1 MTART
6 RLWVLVVSTPVIA
19 FTLIGGYLGQAM
31 TRDETLRS
39 LRVFEDV
46 MQLVVDNY
54 VESVD
59 VTKAMRGAMRGL
71 TDGLDVD
78 SAFLNPDLVKAFE
91 SKAAAPAGEVGIDLA
106 RGYYLRVVSVRDGS
120 PAAKAGIRNGDYL
133 RAIDGRSTRDIS
145 AFEGN
150 RLLRGGAGTK
160 VTLLVI
166 RGTVADPHEVTINRE
181 RLAGA
186 EVTSRMANSST
197 GYVRVVEFTPNV
209 PARIRQ
215 AVDALAR
222 TGAARYVVDLRGTS
236 RGDLDGGVE
245 AARLFV
251 RGGTLAVRVSR
262 DPRARADA
270 ADKTRKDSIAAQPND
285 GAITAPVVVL
295 MDSGT
300 SGAAELFA
308 AALDGN
314 NRAELVG
321 ERTVGRVARQQ
332 LVKLPD
338 GSGLLLTSVRYLSPS
353 SAAIHEKGLTP
364 DVHVPEPDVDF
375 GADPP
380 AVDAALDKA
389 LERLAAAVKQAA

>member
-71 TDGLDVD
+71 TDGLDID
-78 SAFLNPDLVKAFE
+78 SAFLNPTLVKAFE
-91 SKAAAPAGEVGIDLA
+91 SKDAPPAGELGIDVV

-120 PAAKAGIRNGDYL
+120 PAARAGIRTGDYL
-133 RAIDGRSTRDIS
+133 RAIDGRSTRDVS

-150 RLLRGGAGTK
+150 RMLRGGLGSK

-166 RGTVADPHEVTINRE
+166 RGNAAEPHEVAVARDRVT
-181 RLAGA
+181 GA
-186 EVTSRMANSST
+186 ELTSRMANSST
-197 GYVRVVEFTPNV
+197 GYIRVVEFTANS
-209 PARIRQ
+209 PARIKQ
-215 AVDALAR
+215 AVDALAK
-222 TGAARYVVDLRGTS
+222 TGATRYVIDLRGTS
-236 RGDLDGGVE
+236 RGDLDNGVD

-251 RGGTLAVRVSR
+251 RSGTLAVRVSR
-262 DPRARADA
+262 DPLARPEAKE
-270 ADKTRKDSIAAQPND
+270 KTKKDSIVAQATD
-285 GAITAPVVVL
+285 GAVTAAVVL
-295 MDSGT
+295 LVDSGT

-321 ERTVGRVARQQ
+321 ERTIGRAARQQ

-338 GSGLLLTSVRYLSPS
+338 GSGLLLTNIRYLSPS

-364 DVHVPEPDVDF
+364 DVHVQEPDVDF

-389 LERLAAAVKQAA
+389 IERLVAPLKQAA

>member
-46 MQLVVDNY
+46 MQLVVENY
-54 VESVD
+54 VEDVD
-59 VTKAMRGAMRGL
+59 VQKAMRGAMRGL

-78 SAFLNPDLVKAFE
+78 SAFLNPALVKAFE
-91 SKAAAPAGEVGIDLA
+91 SKETPAAGEVGIDLA

-120 PAAKAGIRNGDYL
+120 PAAKAGIRTGDYL

-150 RLLRGGAGTK
+150 RLLRGGAGSK

-166 RGTVADPHEVTINRE
+166 RGSVSDPHELTVNRE
-181 RLAGA
+181 RLGGA
-186 EVTSRMANSST
+186 EVTSRMAGAGT
-197 GYVRVVEFTPNV
+197 GYIRVVEFTQNS
-209 PARIRQ
+209 PARIKQ
-215 AVDALAR
+215 AVDALAK
-222 TGAARYVVDLRGTS
+222 TGAVRYVIDLRSTS
-236 RGDLDGGVE
+236 RGDLDSGVE
-245 AARLFV
+245 SARLFV
-251 RGGTLAVRVSR
+251 RGATLAVRVSR
-262 DPRARADA
+262 DPLARPEAK
-270 ADKTRKDSIAAQPND
+270 DKTKKDSIAAQAND
-285 GAITAPVVVL
+285 GAVAAPVVLLV
-295 MDSGT
+295 DSGT

-321 ERTVGRVARQQ
+321 ERTIGRVARQQ

-338 GSGLLLTSVRYLSPS
+338 GSGLLLTNVRYLSPS

-380 AVDAALDKA
+380 AVDATLDKA
-389 LERLAAAVKQAA
+389 LERLAAQQKKAA

>member
-46 MQLVVDNY
+46 MQLVVENY
-54 VESVD
+54 VEDVD
-59 VTKAMRGAMRGL
+59 VQKAMRGAMRGL
-71 TDGLDVD
+71 TDGLDMD
-78 SAFLNPDLVKAFE
+78 SAFLNPALVKAFE
-91 SKAAAPAGEVGIDLA
+91 SKETPAAGEVGIDLA

-120 PAAKAGIRNGDYL
+120 PAANAGIRTGDYL

-150 RLLRGGAGTK
+150 RLLRGGAGSK

-166 RGTVADPHEVTINRE
+166 RGNVSDPHELTVNRE
-181 RLAGA
+181 RLGGA
-186 EVTSRMANSST
+186 EVTSRMAGAGT
-197 GYVRVVEFTPNV
+197 GYLRVVEFTQNS
-209 PARIRQ
+209 PARIKQ
-215 AVDALAR
+215 AVDALAK
-222 TGAARYVVDLRGTS
+222 TGAVRYVIDLRSTS
-236 RGDLDGGVE
+236 RGDLDSGVE
-245 AARLFV
+245 SARLFV
-251 RGGTLAVRVSR
+251 RGATLAVRVSR
-262 DPRARADA
+262 DPLARPEAK
-270 ADKTRKDSIAAQPND
+270 DKTKKDSIAAQAND
-285 GAITAPVVVL
+285 GAVAAPVVLLV
-295 MDSGT
+295 DSGT

-321 ERTVGRVARQQ
+321 ERTIGRVARQQ

-338 GSGLLLTSVRYLSPS
+338 GSGLLLTNVRYLSPS

-380 AVDAALDKA
+380 AVDATLDKA
-389 LERLAAAVKQAA
+389 LERLTAQQKKAA

>member
-46 MQLVVDNY
+46 MQLVVENY
-54 VESVD
+54 VEEVD
-59 VTKAMRGAMRGL
+59 VQKAMRGAMRGL
-71 TDGLDVD
+71 TDGLDMD
-78 SAFLNPDLVKAFE
+78 SAFLNPALVKAFE
-91 SKAAAPAGEVGIDLA
+91 SKETPAAGEVGIDLA

-120 PAAKAGIRNGDYL
+120 PAANAGIRTGDYL

-150 RLLRGGAGTK
+150 RLLRGGAGSK

-166 RGTVADPHEVTINRE
+166 RGNVSDPHELTVNRE
-181 RLAGA
+181 RLGGA
-186 EVTSRMANSST
+186 EVTSRMAGAGT
-197 GYVRVVEFTPNV
+197 GYLRVVEFTQNS
-209 PARIRQ
+209 PARIKQ
-215 AVDALAR
+215 AVDALAK
-222 TGAARYVVDLRGTS
+222 TGAVRYVIDLRSTS
-236 RGDLDGGVE
+236 RGDLDSGVE
-245 AARLFV
+245 SARLFV
-251 RGGTLAVRVSR
+251 RGATLAVRVSR
-262 DPRARADA
+262 DPLARPEAK
-270 ADKTRKDSIAAQPND
+270 DKTKKDSIAAQAND
-285 GAITAPVVVL
+285 GAVAAPVVLLV
-295 MDSGT
+295 DSGT

-321 ERTVGRVARQQ
+321 ERTIGRVARQQ

-338 GSGLLLTSVRYLSPS
+338 GSGLLLTNVRYLSPS

-380 AVDAALDKA
+380 AVDATLDKA
-389 LERLAAAVKQAA
+389 LERLTAQQKKAA

>member
-78 SAFLNPDLVKAFE
+78 SAFLSPELVKAFE
-91 SKAAAPAGEVGIDLA
+91 SKAAPPAGEVGIDLA

-120 PAAKAGIRNGDYL
+120 PAAKAGIRTGDYL
-133 RAIDGRSTRDIS
+133 RAIDGRSTRDMS

-150 RLLRGGAGTK
+150 RLLRGGLGSK

-166 RGTVADPHEVTINRE
+166 RGAVAEPHEVAINRD
-181 RLAGA
+181 RVAGV
-186 EVTSRMANSST
+186 EVTSRMADAST
-197 GYVRVVEFTPNV
+197 GYIRIAEFTPNS
-209 PARIRQ
+209 PARLRQ
-215 AVDALAR
+215 AIDALAK
-222 TGAARYVVDLRGTS
+222 TGAARYVIDVRGSS
-236 RGDLDGGVE
+236 RGELDAGVE

-262 DPRARADA
+262 DPLARPDA
-270 ADKTRKDSIAAQPND
+270 KDKTKNDTIAAQAND
-285 GAITAPVVVL
+285 GSVAAPVVLLV
-295 MDSGT
+295 DSGT
-300 SGAAELFA
+300 SGPAELFA

-321 ERTVGRVARQQ
+321 ERTIGRVARQQ

-338 GSGLLLTSVRYLSPS
+338 GSGLLLTNVRYLSPS

-380 AVDAALDKA
+380 TVDAALNKA
-389 LERLAAAVKQAA
+389 IERLATPLKQAA